1 MLACQLRAFPLLKS
15 FLRRFSVYG
24 DFWMHLLHTA
34 VRVCPWFLEPFFI
47 LGSTFVFWVFCGKAR
62 NAVAHNLK
70 FILPGS
76 SSLSNQVR
84 AFRVF
89 WNFAWS
95 ITDLA
100 RVQAG
105 QEIITWDIVD
115 RDFLHELEIKETGA
129 VLLTA
134 HMGNY
139 DIAAPVFAGRFKRPI
154 HMVRAPERQQENQE
168 LQHDRRE
175 QQTSEA
181 FVIHYNEPGSM
192 LGVELVRAISE
203 GGIVAIQG
211 DRIMFDVAPMKL
223 SFKEGVTWQVPRGP
237 FTLAMVARTSIHPVF
252 IIRLGYR
259 RYRVQAFA
267 PIIMAVEDGD
277 KESAQMVAANQ
288 WNAILRE
295 VIEQHWWQWFVFEP
309 VFEKEDNK

>member
-1 MLACQLRAFPLLKS
+1 MKS

-24 DFWMHLLHTA
+24 DFWMRQLHMA
-34 VRVCPWFLEPFFI
+34 VRICPWFIEPFFMVAF
-47 LGSTFVFWVFCGKAR
+47 TFLFWVFCGKAR

-76 SSLSNQVR
+76 SGPGNQLR

-105 QEIITWDIVD
+105 QEIIQWDIVG
-115 RDFLHELEIKETGA
+115 RDFLHELEIKDTGGI
-129 VLLTA
+129 LLTA

-139 DIAAPVFAGRFKRPI
+139 DVAAPVFAGKFKHPI
-154 HMVRAPERQQENQE
+154 HMVRAPERQRENQE
-168 LQHDRRE
+168 FQDHRRK
-175 QQTSEA
+175 QQTNES

-192 LGVELVRAISE
+192 LGVELVRAIDE

-211 DRIMFDVAPMKL
+211 DRILFDVAPLKVV
-223 SFKEGVTWQVPRGP
+223 FKEGVSWQVPRGP
-237 FTLAMVARTSIHPVF
+237 FTLAVVARASIHPVF

-267 PIIMAVEDGD
+267 PILMTVEGRD
-277 KESAQMVAANQ
+277 KESAQRAAAEQ
-288 WNAILRE
+288 WNAVLRE

-309 VFEKEDNK
+309 VFEHES